1 VGASTESC
9 SEVPRS
15 FERVP
20 ALHVHRGA
28 ESRSSTCAA
37 GAPGTRTV
45 LEHVQ
50 QCLAEGLAES
60 PVMPLSDTLDVMRV
74 VDAPQ
79 RALGLDPRDD
89 G

>member
-1 VGASTESC
+1 
-9 SEVPRS
+9 
-15 FERVP
+15 
-20 ALHVHRGA
+20 
-28 ESRSSTCAA
+28 
-37 GAPGTRTV
+37 V

-50 QCLAEGLAES
+50 QCLPEGLAES

>member
-1 VGASTESC
+1 M
-9 SEVPRS
+9 PRS

-20 ALHVHRGA
+20 ALHVFRRGQ
-28 ESRSSTCAA
+28 EDEVVDLGHA
-37 GAPGTRTV
+37 GTGYAHM

-50 QCLAEGLAES
+50 QCLAEGRTES

-74 VDAPQ
+74 VDTAQ
-79 RALGLDPRDD
+79 RALGLSPRDD